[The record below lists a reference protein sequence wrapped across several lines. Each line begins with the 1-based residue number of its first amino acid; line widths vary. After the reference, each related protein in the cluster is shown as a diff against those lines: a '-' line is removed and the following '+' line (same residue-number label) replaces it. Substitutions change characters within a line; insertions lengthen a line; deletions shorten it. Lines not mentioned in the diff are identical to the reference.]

1 MHTHELDKALSG
13 IAGDFATEAKAMLPE
28 GSSNPVTSGDLS
40 ELARQVFYA
49 LDEYR
54 KAIVKALDER

>member
-1 MHTHELDKALSG
+1 MRIHELDRTLSQ
-13 IAGDFATEAKAMLPE
+13 ITEDFATETKMLFPE

-49 LDEYR
+49 LDEYK
-54 KAIVKALDER
+54 KAIIKALNDK